1 VELRVDRVGIGEKAG
16 VQVPPQIL
24 QPNEVAS
31 SAERARSVSGGERGR
46 FVEEEQFR
54 EPAGLHQRPAVPA
67 SELEATPDPPTRGV
81 VSPDPAVLVVE
92 AAAVAVHESPRGIGD
107 QLAERRDPVPVR
119 HHATIVAV
127 PTVRR
132 SAGETGA

>member
-1 VELRVDRVGIGEKAG
+1 
-16 VQVPPQIL
+16 VP
-24 QPNEVAS
+24 
-31 SAERARSVSGGERGR
+31 GGERGR

-54 EPAGLHQRPAVPA
+54 EPAGLHERPAVPA
-67 SELEATPDPPTRGV
+67 TELEATRDPPTRGV

-119 HHATIVAV
+119 HRATIVAV